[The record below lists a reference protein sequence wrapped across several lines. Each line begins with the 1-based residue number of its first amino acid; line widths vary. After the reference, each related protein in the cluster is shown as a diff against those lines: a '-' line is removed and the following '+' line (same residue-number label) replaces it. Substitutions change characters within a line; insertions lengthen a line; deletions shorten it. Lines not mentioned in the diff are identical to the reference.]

1 MIRFSFL
8 LALVLMAAPLFA
20 QHPAARA
27 ARCPECFPGGPVF
40 TPYPTQ
46 VRMPSRAY
54 YPPVYGGGWGGGWG
68 MRGGGVWTGVA
79 ATAAGA
85 GIAVAVDEI
94 QQRRAEA
101 AEARQERREKANRRG
116 SEQPVQVKNCRV
128 YEATDNK
135 DAPALMVCEDRDG
148 NKITFERERK

>member
-1 MIRFSFL
+1 MIRFSIL
-8 LALVLMAAPLFA
+8 LALVLLAAPLFA
-20 QHPAARA
+20 QYPAARA
-27 ARCPECFPGGPVF
+27 ARCPECFPGGPVY

-54 YPPVYGGGWGGGWG
+54 YPPVYGGGWGM

-101 AEARQERREKANRRG
+101 ADARAERRDKANRRTND
-116 SEQPVQVKNCRV
+116 QPVQVRNCRV
-128 YEATDNK
+128 YEATDSK

-148 NKITFERERK
+148 NKITFEREKR